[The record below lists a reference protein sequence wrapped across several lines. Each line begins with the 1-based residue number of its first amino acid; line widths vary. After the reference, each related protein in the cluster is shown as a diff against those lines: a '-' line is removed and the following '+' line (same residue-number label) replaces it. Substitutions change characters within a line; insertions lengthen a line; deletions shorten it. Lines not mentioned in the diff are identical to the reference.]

1 MRNKKFE
8 KNAAYRRRDIHKEFN
23 GQRQG
28 GISTPSQRDFIMLF
42 TGEAGHQ
49 HGYRDGWS
57 KENVFN
63 YTGEGQ
69 RGDMRFKFGNKAIR
83 DHIETGKELHLFEQM
98 KKGFVRYIGQMEC
111 VGYHYTE
118 ARDTE
123 GKQRKAIVFELKE
136 VGGS

>member
-1 MRNKKFE
+1 MQKRRFE
-8 KNAAYRRRDIHKEFN
+8 KNATYRRRDLHGQFN

-28 GISTPSQRDFIMLF
+28 GISTPSGHDFIMLF

-57 KENVFN
+57 DKNIFN

-69 RGDMRFKFGNKAIR
+69 RGDMQFKFGNKAIR
-83 DHIETGKELHLFEQM
+83 DHIEARKELHLFVQVR
-98 KKGFVRYIGQMEC
+98 KGYVRYIGQMDC
-111 VGYHYTE
+111 IGYQFVE
-118 ARDTE
+118 APDTG

-136 VGGS
+136 VAD